1 MRLII
6 VTALLALTSV
16 RSPANAQAPKPPNAL
31 ENTLI
36 NLERASWKA
45 WQTHD
50 SAFFRRFLSDDH
62 VEVEEAGTVGKN
74 AIVAA
79 IGSPVCVVN
88 SFTIDRFKITQ
99 FTATTAVLTYHAEQ
113 NTVCNGEKVP
123 SPVWASSLYVKRSGR
138 WLNALYQ
145 QTKAK

>member
-16 RSPANAQAPKPPNAL
+16 RQPANAQAPKPPNAL
-31 ENTLI
+31 EDTLI

-45 WQTHD
+45 WQERD

-62 VEVEEAGTVGKN
+62 VEVGVGGPAGKDDIVGF
-74 AIVAA
+74 V
-79 IGSPVCVVN
+79 GSPVCVVSN
-88 SFTIDRFKITQ
+88 YTIDRFKLTQ

-113 NTVCNGEKVP
+113 NTVCNGVNVP
-123 SPVWASSLYVKRSGR
+123 SPVWASSLYVKRNGR
-138 WLNALYQ
+138 WLNAVYQ
-145 QTKAK
+145 QTQAK